1 MDLDPNLWPELEE
14 YKTITLTDDGE
25 VFTIV
30 DEETYSDLIQW
41 KWHLY
46 NWKGKQYAKRTKNK
60 QDHWNTPK
68 SIYMHRYLAGKYLW
82 KPSNSHYIV
91 DHKFSNGLD
100 NRLSMLVWATP
111 RQNRLNMYGMWWQ
124 QKDFIKDLEKNE

>member
-1 MDLDPNLWPELEE
+1 
-14 YKTITLTDDGE
+14 
-25 VFTIV
+25 
-30 DEETYSDLIQW
+30 
-41 KWHLY
+41 
-46 NWKGKQYAKRTKNK
+46 
-60 QDHWNTPK
+60 
-68 SIYMHRYLAGKYLW
+68 MHRYLAGKYLW